1 MVQKLFYLMVFGAI
15 GGVLAWAV
23 NEPFMTDDLTRTVD
37 WGELARFGA
46 TSGMLIGAMIGLATG
61 LSLGTGK
68 HILRGAGLGALMG
81 IFGGWIGVTIGQ
93 ILFSVF
99 GATLPV
105 IGLIIGRIVGW
116 GAFGALIGLSEGI
129 IARSPKRM
137 RNGLLGGAMGGALG
151 GALFDFL
158 AFTVGSIFGFALR
171 AEGEAG
177 APSRA
182 VALTLIGAG
191 VGLFIG
197 LLELITR
204 SAWVRVIYGRNEGKD
219 YPIDRD
225 GAYIGRDEL
234 ADVPLRGD
242 PQVAPRHA
250 EIRMDGGGYALVPL
264 APLLVNGRHVA
275 APVQLSDGDML
286 QIGQL
291 QLQFQ
296 LREGSAQRAPRD
308 AVRSPLP
315 PPLPTAPGVCPYCGQ
330 RQDPATGACACTPV
344 AAPPTTPT
352 PTYSPALAGVATAV
366 AQATALVGLDG
377 ALAGQRIAIPPA
389 GLTVGRETDNALIVP
404 DLSVS
409 RHHARLALENGAL
422 VVYDLNSTNGVFV
435 NERRVSKQV
444 LQPGDVVRF
453 GMVKFRVE

>member
-1 MVQKLFYLMVFGAI
+1 MVQKLFYLMVLGAV

-23 NEPFMTDDLTRTVD
+23 NEPFMNDDLRRMAD
-37 WGELARFGA
+37 WGALARFGA
-46 TSGMLIGAMIGLATG
+46 TSGLLLGAMIGLATG

-68 HILRGAGLGALMG
+68 HILRGVGLGALMG
-81 IFGGWIGVTIGQ
+81 VFGGWIGVVVGQ
-93 ILFSVF
+93 ILFAVF
-99 GATLPV
+99 FATMPIV
-105 IGLIIGRIVGW
+105 GQIVGRILGW
-116 GAFGALIGLSEGI
+116 SAFGALMGLSEGV

-137 RNGLLGGAMGGALG
+137 RNGLLGGAIGGALG

-158 AFTVGSIFGFALR
+158 AFTLGSVFGFALR

-191 VGLFIG
+191 IGLFIG

-264 APLLVNGRHVA
+264 APLLVNGQPMN
-275 APVQLSDGDML
+275 APAQLNDGDLL
-286 QIGQL
+286 QVGGF

-296 LREGSAQRAPRD
+296 LREGQAQRAPRD

-315 PPLPTAPGVCPYCGQ
+315 PPLPTPPGVCPYCGQ
-330 RQDPATGACACTPV
+330 RQDPATGACACTPL
-344 AAPPTTPT
+344 AAPA
-352 PTYSPALAGVATAV
+352 YAPAPAGVAAAV

-377 ALAGQRIAIPPA
+377 ALAGQRIAIPPT
-389 GLTVGRETDNALIVP
+389 GLTIGRETDNALIVS

-409 RHHARLALENGAL
+409 RHHARIVPEGGAL
-422 VVYDLNSTNGVFV
+422 VVYDLGSTNGVFV
-435 NERRVSKQV
+435 NEQRVSKQV
-444 LQPGDVVRF
+444 LKPYDTVRF
-453 GMVKFRVE
+453 GSVRFRVE